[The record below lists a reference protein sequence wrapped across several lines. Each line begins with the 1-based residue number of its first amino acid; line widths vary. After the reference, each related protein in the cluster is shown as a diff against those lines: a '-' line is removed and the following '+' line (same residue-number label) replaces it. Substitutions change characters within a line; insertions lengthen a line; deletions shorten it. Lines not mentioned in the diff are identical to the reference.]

1 MATKKNTKEQCGAP
15 KLKELPT
22 EFNQQVSIE
31 IDSASII
38 GLIMK
43 ASLPDLAKQVGKGN
57 NYNNSVNGAIKA
69 LNAATALDLK
79 VSEINEAWDGYHGF
93 RNTLSDAGLLRQ
105 WRAPRPECTYDENV
119 DASELYDGTVA
130 EIHITFTKKLKDKK
144 FLASKG
150 VK

>member
-1 MATKKNTKEQCGAP
+1 MAVKKTDKCGAP
-15 KLKELPT
+15 KIKELPT
-22 EFNQQVSIE
+22 EFSQQVSIQV
-31 IDSASII
+31 DSASIV

-79 VSEINEAWDGYHGF
+79 VNEINEAWDGYRGF
-93 RNTLSDAGLLRQ
+93 QTVLSDSGLLRQ
-105 WRAPRPECTYDENV
+105 WRAPRANCDYDENT
-119 DASELYDGTVA
+119 DTSDLYEGTVA
-130 EIHITFTKKLKDKK
+130 EVHITFTKKLKDKK

>member
-1 MATKKNTKEQCGAP
+1 MAIKKTDKCGAP
-15 KLKELPT
+15 KLKELPA
-22 EFNQQVSIE
+22 EFNQQVSIQV
-31 IDSASII
+31 DSASIV

-57 NYNNSVNGAIKA
+57 NYNNSVTGAIKA

-79 VSEINEAWDGYHGF
+79 VNEINEAWDGYRGF
-93 RNTLSDAGLLRQ
+93 QNVLSDAGLLRQ
-105 WRAPRPECTYDENV
+105 WRAPRANCEYDENV
-119 DASELYDGTVA
+119 DSSELYEGTVA
-130 EIHITFTKKLKDKK
+130 EVHITFTKKLKDKK

>member
-1 MATKKNTKEQCGAP
+1 MAIKKTDKCGAP
-15 KLKELPT
+15 KLKELPA
-22 EFNQQVSIE
+22 EFNQQVSIKV
-31 IDSASII
+31 DSASIV

-43 ASLPDLAKQVGKGN
+43 ASLPELAKRVGKGD

-79 VSEINEAWDGYHGF
+79 VNEINDAWDGYRGF
-93 RNTLSDAGLLRQ
+93 QNVLSDAGLLRQ
-105 WRAPRPECTYDENV
+105 WRAPRPNCDYDENV
-119 DASELYDGTVA
+119 DSSELYEGTVA
-130 EIHITFTKKLKDKK
+130 EVHITFTKKLKDKK